1 MGILADVIKRF
12 FNLMPDN
19 YALSAIPHPTTRM
32 AQQANS
38 DDQLIRLWLHSK
50 ATRTQCAYQR
60 EARLFLDFVAKP
72 LPLVTIG
79 DVQNYVDSLAHLAPA
94 TIARSLNAVK
104 SMLTF
109 GQRIGYL
116 AFNVAAPERAPKL
129 KNTTAER
136 ILTQMQVQRMIALEA
151 RDRNRAI
158 LLLLYGGGLRVSELC
173 QLKWRDLQERD
184 DKGQAAIFGKGGK
197 TRFVLLPSSVWS
209 ELKAFIA
216 EPDDPVFLSLK
227 GGHLRPCQVW
237 RIVGNAAARAGIKS
251 KVSPHWLRHAY
262 ASHSLDRGCPLSLLQ
277 QSLGHSS
284 AATTSRY
291 LHAKP
296 DDSAGLYLGL

>member
-1 MGILADVIKRF
+1 
-12 FNLMPDN
+12 MPDSL
-19 YALSAIPHPTTRM
+19 ALSPITSNPSRL

-50 ATRTQCAYQR
+50 AVRTQRAYQR
-60 EARLFLDFVAKP
+60 EIQLFLDFVVKP
-72 LPLVTIG
+72 LPVVSIG
-79 DVQNYVDSLAHLAPA
+79 DLQEYVDSLNHLAPA
-94 TIARSLNAVK
+94 TRARSLNSIK
-104 SMLTF
+104 SLLSF
-109 GQRIGYL
+109 GHRVGYL
-116 AFNVAAPERAPKL
+116 PVNVGIVERSPAI

-136 ILTQMQVQRMIALEA
+136 ILTPLQIQRMIALEPG
-151 RDRNRAI
+151 DRNRAI

-173 QLKWRDLQERD
+173 QLRWRDVQERD
-184 DKGQAAIFGKGGK
+184 DKAQVTVFGKGGK

-209 ELKAFIA
+209 ELKALEA
-216 EPDDPVFLSLK
+216 GPDDPVFVSAK
-227 GGHLRPCQVW
+227 GGHLAPCQVW
-237 RIVGNAAARAGIKS
+237 RIVKAAAARAGIKS
-251 KVSPHWLRHAY
+251 KVSPHWLRHGY

-296 DDSAGLYLGL
+296 NDSAGLYLGL